1 MDNKDHLS
9 EKLRLKEMADEDR
22 YFGKLDR
29 ELLAG
34 LKARQAAAEEHRVRE
49 HSHGRC
55 PHCGELLQ
63 QRTIHGATILECQ
76 PCEGIWLHKDQMP
89 VMTHPSGTEWLETFL
104 RGLGWWRSFN
114 RN

>member
-1 MDNKDHLS
+1 MDNKDRLG

-22 YFGKLDR
+22 YFGERDR

-34 LKARQAAAEEHRVRE
+34 LQARQAAAEEHRARE

-55 PHCGELLQ
+55 PHCGEHLQ
-63 QRTIHGATILECQ
+63 QRTIHGATIRECQ
-76 PCEGIWLHKDQMP
+76 PCQGIWLHKDQLP
-89 VMTHPSGTEWLETFL
+89 VMTHSGGSEWLETFL
-104 RGLGWWRSFN
+104 RGLGWWRTFD